1 MKNKNKLIFVITT
14 ITILVVSFVALFGI
28 NIGNFKVNSI
38 VSNISQGLDL
48 KGGVFV
54 LYEAETDL
62 QGEELNNVINQ
73 TISVFSNRINGMG
86 LTEPVIVKEGEK
98 RIRIEL
104 PGVKDAQSA
113 IDTIGKTAQLQFV
126 TKEGEIVVTGAD
138 VKDAKVE
145 INSRDNTPVVSLE
158 FNQVGAAKFSEATKK
173 LAVGNDPLLIVLDGE
188 VISSPIV
195 TTQIPDGRS
204 QISGNF
210 TIESASELANL
221 IRGGAL
227 PVDFIEVQ
235 SSIVT
240 ASLGE
245 SALDMSIK
253 GAVIGILL
261 VMMFMVFYYKIP
273 GITAVIALIAYM
285 SVVAILY
292 KTIDVTLTLPGI
304 AALILSIGMAVDA
317 NVIIFERI
325 KEEIISG
332 KTIRVS
338 IDSGFA
344 KALSTILDSQTT
356 TFIAGI
362 VLYFFG
368 TGPIKGFA
376 ITLMIG
382 ILVSLVT
389 ALFIT
394 KILLKSLVNGFD
406 IRNKKYFGIKE
417 V

>member
-1 MKNKNKLIFVITT
+1 MKSKNKLIFVITT
-14 ITILVVSFVALFGI
+14 ITILLVSFVALFGI
-28 NIGNFKVNSI
+28 NIGNFKVNSV

-126 TKEGEIVVTGAD
+126 TREGEIVVTGAD

-158 FNQVGAAKFSEATKK
+158 FNQEGAAKFSEATKK

-261 VMMFMVFYYKIP
+261 VMIFMVFYYKIP